1 MTGIG
6 CKHKP
11 LVLLDQTEFLLRSE
25 KVDECI
31 ELIRSNLA
39 LLGTTPAY
47 CIRAG
52 QIAFQC
58 DAHETAL
65 ELFERAAAANTN
77 TNVAKQWKAICL
89 FLKDQ
94 NDQEALGIFETLGFI
109 DSPIYLAA
117 LAEKTEQCWLKGML
131 FRNREIHKS
140 PDFKPMGNFKLS
152 RCVENGNWQPVFD
165 SFNTS
170 EHKDDESILT
180 LAVACEMLGGYSQ
193 SLEFLDLLSDTTS
206 NTDFARACR
215 GKVLVRLHRFSEAT
229 AILQNITIQGPEDF
243 GLCYYWG
250 VITLAYD
257 LPQKA
262 KVFFR
267 RAFSEYHLDT
277 MLNIL
282 PQLKREILSRKQN
295 PS

>member
-1 MTGIG
+1 MTA
-6 CKHKP
+6 CKRKP
-11 LVLLDQTEFLLRSE
+11 LALLDQTELLLRSE
-25 KVDECI
+25 KFNDDV
-31 ELIRSNLA
+31 ELLRSNLELISTA
-39 LLGTTPAY
+39 PAY

-65 ELFERAAAANTN
+65 ELFEKAVGMSTN
-77 TNVAKQWKAICL
+77 SNVAKQWKALCL
-89 FLKDQ
+89 FLKDHT
-94 NDQEALGIFETLGFI
+94 DQEALEVFANLGFI

-117 LAEKTEQCWLKGML
+117 LAEKTEQCWIKGML
-131 FRNREIHKS
+131 FRNREIHKT
-140 PDFKPMGNFKLS
+140 PDFKPMGNFKLA
-152 RCVENGNWQPVFD
+152 RCVENGNWQPIFD
-165 SFNTS
+165 SFGTS

-193 SLEFLDLLSDTTS
+193 SLEYLDLLSDTSS

-267 RAFSEYHLDT
+267 RAFTEYHLDT

-282 PQLKREILSRKQN
+282 PQLKREILSGKQI